1 MAGRS
6 NPLNNAISM
15 QKTQTIGNTLA
26 ELDMILFETTEKKN
40 IQGANPDEKKLN
52 ELNYKKTVE
61 KNVWLTVPTSKLYIR
76 NPDSLISPFELKAIS
91 DKDKE
96 TL

>member
-1 MAGRS
+1 MFRPPGVVRLKEQQYMAGRS

-40 IQGANPDEKKLN
+40 I
-52 ELNYKKTVE
+52 
-61 KNVWLTVPTSKLYIR
+61 
-76 NPDSLISPFELKAIS
+76 
-91 DKDKE
+91 
-96 TL
+96 